1 MASGGA
7 AAVAILAACGGRTGL
22 FVDLEQPVTGTLVDD
37 AAATADVVVAD
48 AGVVV
53 APPDASVL
61 DAIPP
66 LDVVAP
72 PIEASPPAECAD
84 ASATLIYVVTSG
96 ANLYSFDPDQTSFTP
111 IGALDCKPRGTC
123 SDGPVTPFS
132 MAVDHTGQA
141 YIVYCS
147 GELFHVSVS
156 PTDRAKGCQ
165 SLPFASGQNGFSS
178 TFGMGFSADA
188 PDGGETLYVAGDVL
202 PDAAVPPELAHISL
216 PGLVLSD
223 DGPLI
228 NLLGQ
233 PLYLAELTGTGTGDL
248 FAFHSTVAG
257 NGSAIAHVDKASG
270 LAFEESALP
279 GLVLG
284 GGWAFAIWGGDF
296 YTFTGIG
303 PNTSEVSR
311 FRPSD
316 QSLTSIAYLNDL
328 IVGAGV
334 STCAPQR

>member
-111 IGALDCKPRGTC
+111 IGALDCKPRCTC

-132 MAVDHTGQA
+132 MARWMVAMDS
-141 YIVYCS
+141 CS
-147 GELFHVSVS
+147 
-156 PTDRAKGCQ
+156 
-165 SLPFASGQNGFSS
+165 
-178 TFGMGFSADA
+178 
-188 PDGGETLYVAGDVL
+188 
-202 PDAAVPPELAHISL
+202 
-216 PGLVLSD
+216 
-223 DGPLI
+223 
-228 NLLGQ
+228 
-233 PLYLAELTGTGTGDL
+233 
-248 FAFHSTVAG
+248 
-257 NGSAIAHVDKASG
+257 
-270 LAFEESALP
+270 
-279 GLVLG
+279 
-284 GGWAFAIWGGDF
+284 
-296 YTFTGIG
+296 
-303 PNTSEVSR
+303 SR
-311 FRPSD
+311 P
-316 QSLTSIAYLNDL
+316 A
-328 IVGAGV
+328 
-334 STCAPQR
+334 

>member
-1 MASGGA
+1 
-7 AAVAILAACGGRTGL
+7 
-22 FVDLEQPVTGTLVDD
+22 
-37 AAATADVVVAD
+37 
-48 AGVVV
+48 
-53 APPDASVL
+53 
-61 DAIPP
+61 
-66 LDVVAP
+66 
-72 PIEASPPAECAD
+72 
-84 ASATLIYVVTSG
+84 
-96 ANLYSFDPDQTSFTP
+96 
-111 IGALDCKPRGTC
+111 
-123 SDGPVTPFS
+123 
-132 MAVDHTGQA
+132 MAVDHRGVA
-141 YIVYCS
+141 YVVYPQPGRALAVHASCLTLP
-147 GELFHVSVS
+147 GEHEDGRLRGDALR
-156 PTDRAKGCQ
+156 PG
-165 SLPFASGQNGFSS
+165 ASGFT
-178 TFGMGFSADA
+178 TFGMGFVASPTIPTQGTRRFTWQAMSA
-188 PDGGETLYVAGDVL
+188 GCRE
-202 PDAAVPPELAHISL
+202 PPELAHISL

-233 PLYLAELTGTGTGDL
+233 PLYLAELTGTGTGDSFRFSL
-248 FAFHSTVAG
+248 DLAG